1 MLAIVRKNKVLA
13 LLEQNAAVRTIELAD
28 ALGVVP
34 ETIRRDL
41 EELEGNGLLRR
52 IRGGAIAPG
61 DGEVESPVFVR
72 DLKNSQVKA
81 ELCRCAAKQVQNG
94 DFVFVDNSTTLLNL
108 LRFLENSKVVSVLTN
123 SVRLLFEAQRHNK
136 TNVTMI
142 SVGGI
147 LSTYNMSLSGQLNE
161 ELTNGLFPNKAF
173 VSCTG
178 FSLDTGFTD
187 TSVFE
192 INIKHK
198 MMKRAPKVIMVMDH
212 SKFEK
217 RGLVKIGDLDICD
230 LLIVDR
236 FPDEAYR
243 RRMLSIHPGLQILE
257 IGTLDSPE
265 NCRPDLKKPAI
276 LEET

>member
-13 LLEQNAAVRTIELAD
+13 HLEQNAVVRTKELAD

-41 EELEGNGLLRR
+41 EELEGKGLLRR
-52 IRGGAIAPG
+52 IRGGAVAPS

-72 DLKNSQVKA
+72 ELKNSQVKA
-81 ELCRCAAKQVQNG
+81 DLCKFAAKQVHNG

-108 LRFLENSKVVSVLTN
+108 LRFLDSSKVVSVLTN
-123 SVRLLFEAQRHNK
+123 SVRLLFEAQRQNK

-161 ELTNGLFPNKAF
+161 DLTSGLYPGKAF

-178 FSLDTGFTD
+178 FSLETGFTD
-187 TSVFE
+187 TSLFE

-198 MMKRAPKVIMVMDH
+198 MMKLAPHVIMVMDH

-217 RGLVKIGDLDICD
+217 RGLVKIGDLGICD
-230 LLIVDR
+230 TLIVDR

-243 RRMLSIHPGLQILE
+243 GRMLSIHPDLRILE
-257 IGTLDSPE
+257 IGSPDSPE
-265 NCRPDLKKPAI
+265 
-276 LEET
+276 

>member
-1 MLAIVRKNKVLA
+1 MLTIIRKNKVLA
-13 LLEQNAAVRTIELAD
+13 LLEQNAVVRTKELAD

-41 EELEGNGLLRR
+41 EELEEKGLLRR
-52 IRGGAIAPG
+52 IRGGAVAPS
-61 DGEVESPVFVR
+61 DGEIESPVFVR
-72 DLKNSQVKA
+72 ELKNSQVKA
-81 ELCRCAAKQVQNG
+81 DLCKSAAKHVENG

-108 LRFLENSKVVSVLTN
+108 IRFLDNSKVVSVLTN
-123 SVRLLFEAQRHNK
+123 SVRLLFEAQRQNK

-161 ELTNGLFPNKAF
+161 DLTNGLFPNKAF

-178 FSLDTGFTD
+178 FSLESGFTD

-198 MMKRAPKVIMVMDH
+198 MMKLAPKVIMVMDH

-217 RGLVKIGDLDICD
+217 RGLVKIGDLGICD
-230 LLIVDR
+230 TLIVDR
-236 FPDEAYR
+236 LPDEEYR
-243 RRMLSIHPGLQILE
+243 RKMLSIHPGLQILE
-257 IGTLDSPE
+257 IGTPDSPGKL
-265 NCRPDLKKPAI
+265 P
-276 LEET
+276 T